1 MRFPAVSVPVGAMV
15 LLIAASAQANP
26 ACETLIKAMRA
37 FSDQPGIRQNTYEKD
52 TLRLQS
58 ISLRDAI
65 YLREGGDG
73 PWRKMPF
80 DLEKR
85 RQMAE
90 EALKSMPPSDCTGP
104 RTETRDG
111 VEVDIYSYKQ
121 PDPMKPGQFTSSSL
135 WIGRADGLPRRI
147 VLSETSYQSIEYGTF
162 AAPENFQAPREPRRS
177 NTPR

>member
-1 MRFPAVSVPVGAMV
+1 MRFFTVSVPVGIVA
-15 LLIAASAQANP
+15 LLTAATAHADP
-26 ACETLIKAMRA
+26 ACEPLVKAMRA

-52 TLRLQS
+52 ALQMQ
-58 ISLRDAI
+58 SLSLKDAM

-73 PWRKMPF
+73 PWRKVPF

-85 RQMAE
+85 RQMAA
-90 EALKSMPPSDCTGP
+90 EALKSMPPSDCQGP
-104 RTETRDG
+104 RAETRDG
-111 VEVDIYSYKQ
+111 IAVDIYSYKQ

-162 AAPENFQAPREPRRS
+162 PAPESIQAPREPRRS